1 MESDKE
7 KKISNNRSLF
17 IKKKKKQMFPL
28 FKHKTARTF
37 ISRKFTQSI
46 A

>member
-17 IKKKKKQMFPL
+17 IKKKKKTNVPSFQ
-28 FKHKTARTF
+28 T
-37 ISRKFTQSI
+37 
-46 A
+46 